1 MTHLVFPIVSN
12 MLLDLYACH
21 MFWLVIKILS
31 RKFRGDTPGTF
42 GIWAKR
48 KKDRKWKY
56 LINFPRL
63 RYIAVSRNTLPYI
76 DTPQYCA
83 ILYNIL
89 WYFSIHYN
97 IFWYSTILL
106 HTKQYFT
113 IRVRSHRLAGAFVMV
128 MERSASNKKLRIR
141 SFTIKPI
148 KWIKQKVLIYIKHIT
163 LYWYNFQ

>member
-1 MTHLVFPIVSN
+1 MAHLVFPNVSN

-76 DTPQYCA
+76 DTLQYLT

-89 WYFSIHYN
+89 R
-97 IFWYSTILL
+97 YSTILL
-106 HTKQYFT
+106 HTKHYFT

-148 KWIKQKVLIYIKHIT
+148 TWIKQKVLIYIKHIT